1 MGDAMPPYPLQ
12 TRQLNTLLKGHT
24 MSIHDMARVLLEEGD
39 FTCYEVESMS
49 NAEIAE
55 AYMALSLAMCS

>member
-1 MGDAMPPYPLQ
+1 
-12 TRQLNTLLKGHT
+12 